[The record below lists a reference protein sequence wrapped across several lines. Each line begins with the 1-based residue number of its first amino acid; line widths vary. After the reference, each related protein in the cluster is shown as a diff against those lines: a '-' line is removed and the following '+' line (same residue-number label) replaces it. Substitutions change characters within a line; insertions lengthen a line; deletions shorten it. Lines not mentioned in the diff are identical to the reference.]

1 MLWRPLWGRFP
12 RLLFSIYSWPII
24 IGPAHQFKDTADS
37 REIAGLVLASGY
49 GRLKPDTGQLP
60 RSHQLIV
67 RFFQLGL
74 GHFFTIDRGAVDD
87 AAFSGVGP
95 DTHY

>member
-1 MLWRPLWGRFP
+1 METALRKIP
-12 RLLFSIYSWPII
+12 RLLFAIHSWPII

-37 REIAGLVLASGY
+37 REIAGLALASRY
-49 GRLKPDTGQLP
+49 GRLKPGTGQLP

-74 GHFFTIDRGAVDD
+74 GHFFPIARGAVDD

-95 DTHY
+95 VSHY